1 MEAVANKVYLNPI
14 QVEGDKVYYTPK
26 SKFHVDFLW
35 LSQWLK
41 HLNCP
46 RQAMLLLQVLY
57 FSNKDSS
64 VFANAI
70 GETYQGML
78 VNFNALEDR
87 LGFCRK
93 VCLSAFKKL
102 EEQGLIVRI
111 TLKNNRILYQST
123 HKANR
128 LLDDLHDYSLAVN
141 TDNKDVEA
149 FSAHFQKAD
158 KISVLEG
165 SYTQRDRQAFTFGDS
180 SIYKVNNQRVNRKNN
195 NQYNHSQEL
204 ESMSRTENVD
214 CDKTVIFD
222 FPDLGIESVK
232 CESKLFDYF
241 TVSQAKVIN
250 TVAHAN
256 AKKIDMVAFNNA
268 LARKDIKREAKDFKQ
283 FVDWCY
289 LVAVDTKGLM
299 PVADGDVGELVID
312 SDRVHLGKVDDI
324 SDKVNHHNSQ
334 TDSKSKLDLDVA
346 ITELKAI
353 LKDKSIETITAK
365 VTELNTQ
372 YAIDTENELVSA
384 VLFDFGVIG
393 EDTFLSGFGV
403 DSDERNALLKTS
415 LTTGSN
421 TINER
426 NDVVRCAADALKV
439 YDKPN
444 FDQIFKGMC
453 YGDFDIPKLSDRPSV
468 TSLDQNNREAKS
480 NTKTKNALSRNPNLM
495 LPTVA
500 DFKMPIIE
508 KEVLYKDWASLA
520 QQDLVKDTV
529 TECQKVG
536 IVAIIDYVK
545 RKGVTITSDQEV
557 YEWLYHTVA
566 NYEFYFSG
574 ANNFKHL
581 ANILIKRLVNQSFN
595 RPSGFDNWRKMMGE
609 NSGGV
614 SIKYDNKTNNNYLKS
629 YVSEIDLIPSRTGYK
644 ISINN
649 GEKSVKKYQK
659 NFDIYRFSGGF
670 VV

>member
-1 MEAVANKVYLNPI
+1 MEAVANEVYLNSI
-14 QVEGDKVYYTPK
+14 QVAGDEVYYTPK

-46 RQAMLLLQVLY
+46 RQAILLLQVLY
-57 FSNKDSS
+57 FSHKDSS

-87 LGFCRK
+87 LGFSRK
-93 VCLSAFKKL
+93 VCLSTFKKL

-128 LLDDLHDYSLAVN
+128 LLDDLHNYSLAVN
-141 TDNKDVEA
+141 TDNKDIET
-149 FSAHFQKAD
+149 FSAHFQKID
-158 KISVLEG
+158 KISVSEG

-195 NQYNHSQEL
+195 NQYNPSQEL
-204 ESMSRTENVD
+204 ESMSSTENID
-214 CDKTVIFD
+214 CDETVIFD
-222 FPDLGIESVK
+222 FSDLGIESIK
-232 CESKLFDYF
+232 CESKLFEYF

-256 AKKIDMVAFNNA
+256 AKKIDIFAFNNA

-299 PVADGDVGELVID
+299 PVADGDVAKWMLD
-312 SDRVHLGKVDDI
+312 SDRVHRKIDDL

-334 TDSKSKLDLDVA
+334 TDSKSKLDLDVVIA
-346 ITELKAI
+346 ELKAI
-353 LKDKSIETITAK
+353 LKDKSIETVTTK
-365 VTELNTQ
+365 VTELNTR
-372 YAIDTENELVSA
+372 YVIDTENELVSA
-384 VLFDFGVIG
+384 VLFDFGVIS

-403 DSDERNALLKTS
+403 AGDERNALLKTS

-426 NDVVRCAADALKV
+426 NDVVRCATDALKV

-444 FDQIFKGMC
+444 FDQPFKGMC
-453 YGDFDIPKLSDRPSV
+453 YGDFGVPKLSDRPSV
-468 TSLDQNNREAKS
+468 ASLDQNNREAQS
-480 NTKTKNALSRNPNLM
+480 NTKTKNPLSKNPNLK

-500 DFKMPIIE
+500 DLKMPIVE

-536 IVAIIDYVK
+536 IVAMIDYVK

-566 NYEFYFSG
+566 NYQFYFSG
-574 ANNFKHL
+574 AKNFKHL

-595 RPSGFDNWRKMMGE
+595 RPSGFDHWRKMVGE
-609 NSGGV
+609 SSGGV
-614 SIKYDNKTNNNYLKS
+614 SIKYDNKENNNYLKS
-629 YVSEIDLIPSRTGYK
+629 YVSEIDLIPSRKGYK
-644 ISINN
+644 ISMNN
-649 GEKSVKKYQK
+649 GEKSVKKYHK
-659 NFDIYRFSGGF
+659 NIDRYMF
-670 VV
+670 